1 MTWEGK
7 TIAKVRQFD
16 LGEVQSD
23 LDYPDL
29 DYPDFSIIWTFSQ
42 VPIRSWIFLSH
53 DEVP

>member
-16 LGEVQSD
+16 LGEVQS
-23 LDYPDL
+23 DL

-53 DEVP
+53 DEFP